1 LIRGPATHTHTRGSQ
16 ESVSVYS
23 VVLFSPYSIVA
34 YPERANDA
42 RHAFGRRSQIA
53 VKPQERRGDEMVLFI
68 IYSRWAAA
76 GRGMVEWNGL
86 ND

>member
-1 LIRGPATHTHTRGSQ
+1 MMPATRLVG
-16 ESVSVYS
+16 V
-23 VVLFSPYSIVA
+23 PKA
-34 YPERANDA
+34 P
-42 RHAFGRRSQIA
+42 RSQIA